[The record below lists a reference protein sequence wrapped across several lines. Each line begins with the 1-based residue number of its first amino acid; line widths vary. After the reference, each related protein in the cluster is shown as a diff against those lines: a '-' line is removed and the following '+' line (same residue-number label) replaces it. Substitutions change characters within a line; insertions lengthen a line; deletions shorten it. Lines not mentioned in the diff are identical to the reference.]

1 MRMMKCACECH
12 VKKKVAVPAKG
23 RTRK

>member
-1 MRMMKCACECH
+1 MKMVKCGCECH